1 MLRGY
6 ATRKEGLTTF
16 IKPDSAYYHDTDL
29 NLTFLFPFTYSDGLL
44 DISYD
49 GNRFKEEMV
58 DTLNQSPNEFEDEED
73 EIRYEISTAIRM
85 AGGPQLVSSLGENFK
100 AYIRAWR
107 DGTIDAGS
115 PILIHIAPQV
125 IRVQEVDNNAVNSV
139 TNDTYRISSQPPSGD
154 TYTVGNDAN
163 QYRTAYVFKTPLTF
177 TIVESGVVKYITFR
191 TIMDQE

>member
-1 MLRGY
+1 MTSVLRGY
-6 ATRKEGLTTF
+6 AIRKEALTIF
-16 IKPDSAYYHDTDL
+16 IKTDSPCYYDNIFDR
-29 NLTFLFPFTYSDGLL
+29 NVLFPFSYSNGVL
-44 DISYD
+44 DISYAS
-49 GNRFKEEMV
+49 NSFKEEMV
-58 DTLNQSPNEFEDEED
+58 DTLNRPPNVDEED
-73 EIRYEISTAIRM
+73 PEESSTAIRVM
-85 AGGPQLVSSLGENFK
+85 SGPQLVSSLGENFK

-154 TYTVGNDAN
+154 TYTIGVDAN
-163 QYRTAYVFKTPLTF
+163 QYRTTYVFKTPLTF
-177 TIVESGVVKYITFR
+177 SIVESGVVQYITFR